1 MLNTYPDPLP
11 HTEWKLLPP
20 KVVEE
25 VFRILAEEDVE
36 QENI

>member
-1 MLNTYPDPLP
+1 
-11 HTEWKLLPP
+11 LPP

-36 QENI
+36 QENIWKIKQQLSI